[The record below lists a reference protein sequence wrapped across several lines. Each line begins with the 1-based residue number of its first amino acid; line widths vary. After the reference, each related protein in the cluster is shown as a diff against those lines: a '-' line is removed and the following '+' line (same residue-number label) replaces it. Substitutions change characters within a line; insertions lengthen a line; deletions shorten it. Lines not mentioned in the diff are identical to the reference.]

1 MIAMYVGIQNRQ
13 LQYPFQVER
22 IPINIMNTEI
32 DKYYLCI
39 NKLNMIAYMTILT
52 NLRRQVFSRN
62 APTHPAKLTTKT
74 TPPAITITSEILRIT
89 SYTFSTLTE
98 PVACHLST
106 NAYKP
111 TPIRS
116 PPNNCMII

>member
-1 MIAMYVGIQNRQ
+1 
-13 LQYPFQVER
+13 
-22 IPINIMNTEI
+22 MNTI
-32 DKYYLCI
+32 I
-39 NKLNMIAYMTILT
+39 NRLLDITLIKLSNIIHLLILT

-74 TPPAITITSEILRIT
+74 TAPAITITSEILRIT

-116 PPNNCMII
+116 PPNNYIIKKIKYLKFYFFIYK